1 MKFAEVAVDAPAGHG
16 RTFSYSI
23 PDHLDIVQGQS
34 VKVPFGPRTLQ
45 GIVFA
50 VVDAPQVE
58 ETRDIVDTLSAGAL
72 LESHQ
77 LSLARWISEYYL
89 SSLFESAALMLP
101 PGGRFR
107 PRTFYS
113 LSPDVDDIAE
123 AANSPH
129 QQRFLEYI
137 QRQEVVDA
145 GRLDRALGP
154 NSRSMAARLVERG
167 LLESKVRSSSRQM
180 THKLVE
186 HIALNPEMLEEIGV
200 WMKNAPRRSARQ
212 ATLVDALLEADAPL
226 PATETRKEFGA
237 HNVARLRERQWLT
250 ITQQRTDRDPL
261 AGQVFAP
268 ESAVGLTS
276 QQQSVTDAV
285 CAGLDHPDEAPRTFL
300 VQGVTGSGKTEIYL
314 AAVERCLEL
323 GRRAIVMVPEIALTQ
338 QTIERFASRF
348 PNRVAVLH
356 SGLSAGE
363 RFDQWWKTREGDY
376 DIVVGSRSAIF
387 APMPNLGLVVVDEE
401 HEWTYKQQDSNPRYH
416 ARDVANKLAE
426 LTGAKVLLGSASPDV
441 SSYHRS
447 LAKQYGLLILPDRLS
462 VSKNGKPTPAPLADV
477 DIVDMRQELKEGN
490 RDMFSRQ
497 LDAEME
503 ACLDAGNQM
512 ILFLNRRGT
521 ASQLQCRSCG
531 HQMRCAK
538 CDIALTYHRRAGRL
552 ICHYCG
558 TRHRIPER
566 CPQCLGYRLS
576 YYGIGTQSVAEAL
589 EQRFPD
595 TTVLRWDRDA
605 TRNIAEYRELI
616 EKFRT
621 GEGQALVGTQ
631 MIAKGLHFPSV
642 TLVGVVL
649 ADVGLSIPDYRAGER
664 AFQLLCQVAG
674 RAGRGERPGRVVI
687 QTYQPDNYAIQ
698 ASAAQNYQSFYN
710 KEMAYRRERGNPPF
724 NKLIRLLHTHI
735 NQATCEH
742 EARAVARTMADER
755 DARGIGS
762 IEILGPVPAY
772 PARLRGRYR
781 WHIVLRGPEPRALLD
796 HVALPRDWH
805 VDIDPVSLT

>member
-1 MKFAEVAVDAPAGHG
+1 MKFAEVAVDAPTDHD

-23 PDHLDIVQGQS
+23 PDSLDIQTGQS

-45 GIVFA
+45 GIVFEI
-50 VVDAPQVE
+50 VPEPQVE
-58 ETRDIVDTLSAGAL
+58 ETRDIADTLSAGATL
-72 LESHQ
+72 QPQQ
-77 LSLARWISEYYL
+77 LALAKWISSYYL
-89 SSLFESAALMLP
+89 CSLFEAAAPMLP

-113 LSPDVDDIAE
+113 LSPNVDDAIS
-123 AANSPH
+123 AANSP
-129 QQRFLEYI
+129 QQKRILEYI
-137 QRQEVVDA
+137 QRHEVVDTT
-145 GRLDRALGP
+145 RLDRALGP
-154 NSRSMAARLVERG
+154 NSRGIAARLAERG
-167 LLESKVRSSSRQM
+167 LLESRVRSSSRQM

-186 HIALNPEMLEEIGV
+186 HIALNLDMLEEIQA
-200 WMKNAPRRSARQ
+200 WMPNAKTRAKRQ
-212 ATLVDALLEADAPL
+212 AALIETLVASEGPL
-226 PATETRKEFGA
+226 PAIGVRREFGA
-237 HNVARLRERQWLT
+237 SAVSALRERQWLS
-250 ITQQRTDRDPL
+250 ITQERSDRDPL
-261 AGQVFAP
+261 AGQHFAP
-268 ESAVGLTS
+268 DPAVGLTA
-276 QQQSVTDAV
+276 QQQSVADAV
-285 CAGLDHPDEAPRTFL
+285 CHALEQSDETPKTFL

-314 AAVERCLEL
+314 AAVRRCLEL

-376 DIVVGSRSAIF
+376 DIVIGSRSAVF
-387 APMPNLGLVVVDEE
+387 APVQNLGLVVMDEE

-416 ARDVANKLAE
+416 ARDVANKLAD

-441 SSYHRS
+441 SSYYRG
-447 LAKQYGLLILPDRLS
+447 LTKQYGLLILPERLS
-462 VSKNGKPTPAPLADV
+462 VSNRGRPTPVPLATV

-490 RDMFSRQ
+490 REMFSRQ

-503 ACLDAGNQM
+503 SCLESGNQM
-512 ILFLNRRGT
+512 ILFLNRRGS
-521 ASQLQCRSCG
+521 ASQLQCRNCG

-538 CDIALTYHRRAGRL
+538 CDITLTYHRGAGRL
-552 ICHYCG
+552 LCHYCG
-558 TRHRIPER
+558 TRRRIPER

-589 EQRFPD
+589 ERRFPD
-595 TTVLRWDRDA
+595 ITVLRWDRDT
-605 TRNIAEYRELI
+605 TRNIADYRKLLEQ
-616 EKFRT
+616 FRT
-621 GEGQALVGTQ
+621 GEGRALVGTQ

-664 AFQLLCQVAG
+664 GFQLLCQVAG
-674 RAGRGERPGRVVI
+674 RAGRGEQPGRVII
-687 QTYQPDNYAIQ
+687 QTYQPENYAIR
-698 ASAAQNYQSFYN
+698 AAAAQDYQGFYTQ
-710 KEMAYRRERGNPPF
+710 EMAYRRERGNPPF

-735 NQATCEH
+735 NLAACEQ
-742 EARAVARTMADER
+742 EARVVAQTLTDTR

-781 WHIVLRGPEPRALLD
+781 WHIILRGPEPRELLD
-796 HVALPRDWH
+796 HIALSRDWH

>member
-1 MKFAEVAVDAPAGHG
+1 MNFAEVAVDAPTGHG

-23 PDHLDIVQGQS
+23 PDTLDIQPGQS

-45 GIVFA
+45 GIVFDT
-50 VVDAPQVE
+50 VPAPQVE
-58 ETRDIVDTLSAGAL
+58 ETRDITDTLSAGAL
-72 LESHQ
+72 LEPHQ
-77 LSLARWISEYYL
+77 LTLARWISEYYL
-89 SSLFESAALMLP
+89 CSLFEAAALMLP

-113 LSPDVDDIAE
+113 LSPDIDDVVG
-123 AANSPH
+123 AANSPQ
-129 QQRFLEYI
+129 QQRILEYI
-137 QRQEVVDA
+137 QRHEVVDA
-145 GRLDRALGP
+145 TRLDRAFGP
-154 NSRSMAARLVERG
+154 NSRGVAARLAERG
-167 LLESKVRSSSRQM
+167 LLDSKVRSSSRQM
-180 THKLVE
+180 THKLVD
-186 HIALNPEMLEEIGV
+186 HIALNPDMLEEIGA
-200 WMKNAPRRSARQ
+200 WMPDAKKRAPKQ
-212 ATLVDALLEADAPL
+212 AALVEALAASDVAL
-226 PATETRKEFGA
+226 PAIEVRKQFGA
-237 HNVARLRERQWLT
+237 STVSTIRERRWLS

-261 AGQVFAP
+261 AGQHFALD
-268 ESAVGLTS
+268 AGVGLTS
-276 QQQSVTDAV
+276 QQQAVTDAV
-285 CAGLDHPDEAPRTFL
+285 NHGMEHPDETPQTFL

-314 AAVERCLEL
+314 ATVQRCLEL
-323 GRRAIVMVPEIALTQ
+323 GRRAIIMVPEIALTQ

-356 SGLSAGE
+356 SGLTAGE

-426 LTGAKVLLGSASPDV
+426 LTSAKVLLGSASPDV
-441 SSYHRS
+441 SSYYHG
-447 LAKQYGLLILPDRLS
+447 LTKQYGLLILPERLS
-462 VSKNGKPTPAPLADV
+462 VSEAGKPTPAPLADV

-503 ACLDAGNQM
+503 ACLESGNQM

-538 CDIALTYHRRAGRL
+538 CDIALTYHRGAGRL
-552 ICHYCG
+552 VCHYCG
-558 TRHRIPER
+558 ARRRIPDR

-595 TTVLRWDRDA
+595 NTILRWDRDA
-605 TRNIAEYRELI
+605 TRNIADYRELL

-664 AFQLLCQVAG
+664 GFQLLCQVAG
-674 RAGRGERPGRVVI
+674 RAGRGEQPGRVVI
-687 QTYQPDNYAIQ
+687 QTYQPDNYAVR
-698 ASAAQNYQSFYN
+698 AAAAQDYQGFYTR
-710 KEMAYRRERGNPPF
+710 EMAYRRERGNPPY

-735 NQATCEH
+735 NQAVCEQG
-742 EARAVARTMADER
+742 ANAVAQTLIGER

-762 IEILGPVPAY
+762 IEILGPVPAF

-781 WHIVLRGPEPRALLD
+781 WHIVLRGPEPRELLD
-796 HVALPRDWH
+796 HVALSRDWH

>member
-1 MKFAEVAVDAPAGHG
+1 MKFAEVAVDAPTGHD

-23 PDHLDIVQGQS
+23 PDNLNIQPGQS

-45 GIVFA
+45 GIVFET
-50 VVDAPQVE
+50 VPVPQVD
-58 ETRDIVDTLSAGAL
+58 ETRDIADTISAGAL
-72 LESHQ
+72 LEPHQ
-77 LSLARWISEYYL
+77 LALARWISEYYL
-89 SSLFESAALMLP
+89 CSLFESAALMLP

-107 PRTFYS
+107 PRTYYS
-113 LSPDVDDIAE
+113 LSSHVQDITS
-123 AANSPH
+123 AANSPQ
-129 QQRFLEYI
+129 QQRILEYI
-137 QRQEVVDA
+137 QRYEVVDA
-145 GRLDRALGP
+145 SRLDRALGP
-154 NSRSMAARLVERG
+154 NSRGIAARLAERG

-186 HIALNPEMLEEIGV
+186 HIALNSEMLEEIGA
-200 WMKNAPRRSARQ
+200 WMPDARRRAPKQ
-212 ATLVDALLEADAPL
+212 AALVEALVAANGPQL
-226 PATETRKEFGA
+226 ATEVRREFGA
-237 HNVARLRERQWLT
+237 STVSTIRERQWLS

-261 AGQVFAP
+261 AGQYFAP
-268 ESAVGLTS
+268 EPSVGLTTR
-276 QQQSVTDAV
+276 QQSVTDAV
-285 CAGLDHPDEAPRTFL
+285 RAGLEHPEETQQTFL

-314 AAVERCLEL
+314 AAVQQCLEL

-348 PNRVAVLH
+348 PNGVAVLH

-387 APMPNLGLVVVDEE
+387 APMPNLGLVLVDEE
-401 HEWTYKQQDSNPRYH
+401 HEWTYKQQDPNPRYH
-416 ARDVANKLAE
+416 ARDVANKLAQ

-441 SSYHRS
+441 SSYHRG
-447 LAKQYGLLILPDRLS
+447 LTKQYGLLVLPDRLS
-462 VSKNGKPTPAPLADV
+462 VSENGNPTPAPLADV
-477 DIVDMRQELKEGN
+477 DVVDMRQELKDGN

-497 LDAEME
+497 LDTEME
-503 ACLDAGNQM
+503 ACLKAGNQM

-538 CDIALTYHRRAGRL
+538 CDIALTYHRGAGRL
-552 ICHYCG
+552 VCHYCG
-558 TRHRIPER
+558 TRRRIPDR

-589 EQRFPD
+589 EKRFPN
-595 TTVLRWDRDA
+595 TNILRWDRDA
-605 TRNIAEYRELI
+605 TRNVADYRELL

-664 AFQLLCQVAG
+664 GFQLLCQVAG
-674 RAGRGERPGRVVI
+674 RAGRGEQPGRVII
-687 QTYQPDNYAIQ
+687 QTYQPDNYAIR
-698 ASAAQNYQSFYN
+698 AAAAQDYQSFYTR
-710 KEMAYRRERGNPPF
+710 EMAYRRERGNPPF
-724 NKLIRLLHTHI
+724 NKLIRLLHTHV
-735 NQATCEH
+735 NQAMCEQ
-742 EARAVARTMADER
+742 EAHAVAQTLTEER

-762 IEILGPVPAY
+762 VEILGPVPAF
-772 PARLRGRYR
+772 PTRLRGRYR
-781 WHIVLRGPEPRALLD
+781 WHIVLRGPEPRELLD
-796 HVALPRDWH
+796 HISLPRDWH
-805 VDIDPVSLT
+805 ADIDPVSLT